1 MDVAVI
7 WPKVYVQFHICYKP
21 TNRLAHFASLGIPT
35 VVYPFASYIDILVE
49 FGYPLVAE
57 NLDDV
62 SLCSQNLR
70 LAGRMSTWYLGR
82 VLQCLHEAIG
92 RSRAQML
99 QRSHTN
105 LLLLSEMA
113 HALQCTVM

>member
-7 WPKVYVQFHICYKP
+7 WPKAYVQFHICYKP

-35 VVYPFASYIDILVE
+35 VVYPFASYIDILVD

-62 SLCSQNLR
+62 SLCSR
-70 LAGRMSTWYLGR
+70 TSSFRAVMS
-82 VLQCLHEAIG
+82 
-92 RSRAQML
+92 
-99 QRSHTN
+99 
-105 LLLLSEMA
+105 
-113 HALQCTVM
+113 HAS